1 MSTRRAF
8 TLVDVLA
15 VVTFLMLVIAFI
27 LPMLNFNRRSASGL
41 QRSTQMRGIHTA
53 MVLYSQGNNTY
64 YPGFDAQGNR
74 LEDYSTEYR
83 FQLMLD
89 EKYFTGEYIIS
100 PSETKTAMTQTGIKP
115 TIDNYSYAF
124 LNISDLNAKRM
135 AEWKDTSNSEAV
147 VLSDRAIAVDDEG
160 HFKSVHVNLK
170 DNAKT
175 LWQGSV
181 GFNDNH
187 VRYLHTYEVDTQ
199 YGDHSTENDNLF
211 NTTNGSM
218 VYSGNDNIIDTSY
231 LQQAQSSNLP

>member
-100 PSETKTAMTQTGIKP
+100 PAENKIALTKTGIKP
-115 TIDNYSYAF
+115 TTENYSYAL
-124 LNISDLNAKRM
+124 LNLCVLDSPRI
-135 AEWKDTSNSEAV
+135 AEWKDVSNPKAAV
-147 VLSDRAIAVDDEG
+147 ASDRAVALNDTGDI
-160 HFKSVHVNLK
+160 KSVHTNQSP
-170 DNAKT
+170 DGGSE
-175 LWQGSV
+175 WRGSV
-181 GFNDNH
+181 AWNDNH
-187 VRYLHTYEVDTQ
+187 VTFEATHILATQ
-199 YGDHSTENDNLF
+199 YGDQSTKVDNLF
-211 NTTNGSM
+211 DTKLGSM
-218 VYSGNDNIIDTSY
+218 GYSGDEIIIDSTS
-231 LQQAQSSNLP
+231 LHKPADE